1 MNCPK
6 CNAAMELITVEAIQ
20 VDRCTGCG
28 GLWFDLLEHE
38 HLKEIPGSEKI
49 DFTEPG
55 RGTQQEQ
62 IRRADCPRCKTTMIR
77 MVFPEQPHIHYEMC
91 SVCHGVYL
99 DAGEFADYKQMTV
112 TERVKHA
119 FGLLAKK

>member
-6 CNAAMELITVEAIQ
+6 CNVVMELVTVEAIQ

-38 HLKEIPGSEKI
+38 HLKKAPGSEKI
-49 DFTEPG
+49 DRIEPG
-55 RGTQQEQ
+55 RGSQQDQ
-62 IRRADCPRCKTTMIR
+62 IRKVDCPRCKTRMIS
-77 MVFPEQPHIHYEMC
+77 MAFPEQPHIHYEMC

-99 DAGEFADYKQMTV
+99 DAGEFEDYRQMTA
-112 TERVKHA
+112 TEWVRHA
-119 FGLLAKK
+119 LGLFTKK